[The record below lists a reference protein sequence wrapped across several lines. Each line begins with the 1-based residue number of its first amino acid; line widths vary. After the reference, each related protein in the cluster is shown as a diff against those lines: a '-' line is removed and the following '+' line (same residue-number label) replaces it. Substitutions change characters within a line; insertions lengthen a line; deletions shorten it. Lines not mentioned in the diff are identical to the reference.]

1 MTLWLLNYFAL
12 QVFSI
17 ETSCAYPQKKPLFLG
32 VGRAGEGTMRRAQNP
47 SVPKLSIPK
56 HPKKKKEKRR
66 YTWFGIFLE
75 RLIWISPHPEPQ
87 KV

>member
-56 HPKKKKEKRR
+56 HPKKKKEKKEIYLVWHFPR
-66 YTWFGIFLE
+66 
-75 RLIWISPHPEPQ
+75 
-87 KV
+87 KVNLDITTP